1 MLSALTTK
9 PCGYKPNAFAYEV
22 VKGFVTRSESLNKIV
37 SITSHLRKPIVAIA
51 FVNDFF
57 QGGRVELYRLIA
69 LYRCILIGQASNSF
83 LRLHFYI
90 YFTDCYFHIII
101 FYYLNKILYLI
112 IHIYLLLKTI
122 YFFVK

>member
-1 MLSALTTK
+1 MYFLRFSCRRQPLLLDLNPVPAGYMLSALTTN

-69 LYRCILIGQASNSF
+69 LYRCILIG
-83 LRLHFYI
+83 
-90 YFTDCYFHIII
+90 
-101 FYYLNKILYLI
+101 
-112 IHIYLLLKTI
+112 
-122 YFFVK
+122 